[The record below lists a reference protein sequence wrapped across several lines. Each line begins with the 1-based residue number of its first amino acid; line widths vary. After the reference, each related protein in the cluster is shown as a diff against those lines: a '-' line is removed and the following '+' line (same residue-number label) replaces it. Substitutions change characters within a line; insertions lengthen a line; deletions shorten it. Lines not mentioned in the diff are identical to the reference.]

1 MSSRKTSCAYQTV
14 DLLPLVA
21 HRLTLTTDVV
31 LLFVADLL
39 AFLHFGIH
47 RPAYIDL
54 QSVIPRHICRMLTS
68 AFPQKVYCALPG
80 V

>member
-39 AFLHFGIH
+39 ALLHFGIH
-47 RPAYIDL
+47 RP
-54 QSVIPRHICRMLTS
+54 V
-68 AFPQKVYCALPG
+68 
-80 V
+80 